1 MSATECLRRDH
12 KLIVNRLRNI
22 AYEYSKYIY
31 ASNHIPVNEVKH
43 ILIVIESFI
52 SMYHHYKEECSYFP
66 RVNGTELEKEADAL
80 KIEHEFGRRIA
91 RMLNSNLENWLSTR
105 GSSEPIARMLK
116 AYADYLTVHMEREER
131 FFDAY
136 DTKVPESEQSKVRE
150 EFNNIRVE
158 RMPEHVMDSMVEM
171 LNMLENNLT
180 KYLQNK

>member
-1 MSATECLRRDH
+1 
-12 KLIVNRLRNI
+12 
-22 AYEYSKYIY
+22 
-31 ASNHIPVNEVKH
+31 
-43 ILIVIESFI
+43 
-52 SMYHHYKEECSYFP
+52 
-66 RVNGTELEKEADAL
+66 
-80 KIEHEFGRRIA
+80 
-91 RMLNSNLENWLSTR
+91 
-105 GSSEPIARMLK
+105 MLK